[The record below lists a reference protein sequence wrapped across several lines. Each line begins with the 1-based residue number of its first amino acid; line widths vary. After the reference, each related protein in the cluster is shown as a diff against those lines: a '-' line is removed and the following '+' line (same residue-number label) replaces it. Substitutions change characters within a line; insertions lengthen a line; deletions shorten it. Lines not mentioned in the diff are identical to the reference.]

1 MPRAGPRLHP
11 CLPVPAAERRRLAT
25 AAHLA
30 LAAMLADEAQA
41 AWVDLPAAVAVAAA
55 VLDKLTAHEDA
66 RQAIDRAA
74 DALVAT
80 AGLSTP
86 SDEAKAACSAFLP
99 YYEAILATV
108 TWRRLIE
115 AQRLTDAAWRAHAGQ

>member
-1 MPRAGPRLHP
+1 
-11 CLPVPAAERRRLAT
+11 
-25 AAHLA
+25 
-30 LAAMLADEAQA
+30 MLADEAQA

-55 VLDKLTAHEDA
+55 VLDMVKADEAA
-66 RQAIDRAA
+66 RQAVDRAA

-86 SDEAKAACSAFLP
+86 TNEAKAACSAFLP